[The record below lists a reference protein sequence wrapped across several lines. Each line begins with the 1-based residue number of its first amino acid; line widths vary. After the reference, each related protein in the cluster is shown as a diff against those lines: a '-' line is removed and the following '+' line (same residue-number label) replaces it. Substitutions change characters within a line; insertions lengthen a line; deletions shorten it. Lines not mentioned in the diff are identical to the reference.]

1 MKYVIYIFSS
11 LWRLW
16 LLCMFLLVFIGVF
29 PALYFYTGIVKNNKA
44 VLNISKYWGKISLTL
59 SGILY
64 KVDLEVELDPKKTYI
79 FCANHTSTIDIPL
92 ITAMLPMPIC
102 YIGKDDLSNIP
113 LFGYL
118 FKNNHIIVNRSSL
131 VNSYNAFM
139 NAGDKIDKGINICI
153 FPEGGI
159 PKSSVFLR
167 KFKNGAFKLSVEKEV
182 EIVPITLPDNKKHF
196 PQEYYK
202 GFPGVIRI
210 KIHNPIKFNEANKN
224 SIENYNISVYNIIF
238 EQLKEYGYK

>member
-1 MKYVIYIFSS
+1 MKYLIYILSS
-11 LWRLW
+11 LWRFW

-29 PALYFYTGIVKNNKA
+29 PFLYFYTGIVKNNQA
-44 VLNISKYWGKISLTL
+44 VLKISRYWGKISLTL
-59 SGILY
+59 SGIFY
-64 KVDLEVELDPKKTYI
+64 KIDLEEKLDPDKTYI

-92 ITAMLPMPIC
+92 ITSIIPLPIC

-113 LFGYL
+113 IFGYL
-118 FKNNHIIVNRSSL
+118 FKNNHVIVNRKSL
-131 VNSYNAFM
+131 VNSYNAFI
-139 NAGDKIDKGINICI
+139 NAGEKIDKGINLCI

-167 KFKNGAFKLSVEKEV
+167 KFKNGAFKLSAEKEI

-202 GFPGVIRI
+202 GFPGLIRI
-210 KIHNPIKFNEANKN
+210 KIHKPIKYNRLNKN
-224 SIENYNISVYNIIF
+224 LIEDYNIYVYNIIF
-238 EQLKEYGYK
+238 EQLKRYGYQ